1 VSTPV
6 ERAIE
11 AAVAAGLSRVEAERI
26 AAPTIPPVE
35 PREAA
40 GELIPLRPGDDRVR
54 GWFDLVGWE
63 LEQDAL
69 RSALAM
75 LGADQAQVDQLAAE
89 SISRRGLPE
98 NAPSFVVIP
107 DWHEFLH
114 PDVTKRGNNPVWVKS
129 YTRWLSD
136 DGYLSLSGNQRAILH
151 GLHLEYARSG
161 SELRLDTRSISS
173 RLGLRVTTKDLHSLK
188 TQGFIE
194 IRQVSGKTLSSLEE
208 KREELPLT
216 PHSGEPSQATKTTRQ
231 CARCGDRVEPNKRC
245 TTCGA
250 TPRQAGTNPRTLAAP
265 EPVVCPVCRI
275 TKKTQALLDDHLEL
289 VHERPRGATP

>member
-89 SISRRGLPE
+89 SVSRRGLPA
-98 NAPSFVVIP
+98 NAPRYIVIP
-107 DWHEFLH
+107 NWLG
-114 PDVTKRGNNPVWVKS
+114 PDGFQHYRDRDPIWIKT
-129 YTRWLSD
+129 YTRLLSD
-136 DGYLSLSGNQRAILH
+136 DAYLSLSGHRRAVLH
-151 GLHLEYARSG
+151 GLWLEYAMSG
-161 SELRLDTRSISS
+161 CKLRLDVKLIGR
-173 RLGLRVTTKDLHSLK
+173 RLGLVVKMADLEAIK
-188 TQGFIE
+188 TQGFI
-194 IRQVSGKTLSSLEE
+194 RFALAPCSTDASTE
-208 KREELPLT
+208 KRREEPPISPAGET
-216 PHSGEPSQATKTTRQ
+216 PTTTTR
-231 CARCGDRVEPNKRC
+231 DRTTRREPPPP
-245 TTCGA
+245 T
-250 TPRQAGTNPRTLAAP
+250 QTLT
-265 EPVVCPVCRI
+265 CPVCRI
-275 TKKTQALLDDHLEL
+275 TKKTQQLLDDHLEL